1 MKRAIIGCG
10 IIRSDIEP
18 IVESLPYEAD
28 VFWLDAELHNV
39 PENLKSVLQEK
50 IDELAGYDEIII
62 TYALCGNA
70 LLGIKSDTSTLIF
83 IRGDDCIYADMCHR
97 PDYMD
102 LRRSSIFL
110 SRGWLSTRRNADVM
124 YQETLKKYGES
135 RTQMIYEAMYGNYRH
150 LVYMKLEDEVDPET
164 MEKLEKLAGIMD
176 TDILVL
182 DGSIEMYRELL
193 ELKDSEHIA
202 RLEPGTEITMDI
214 FR

>member
-10 IIRSDIEP
+10 IIKSDIEP

-39 PENLKSVLQEK
+39 PENLKNVLQEK
-50 IDELAGYDEIII
+50 INELRDCDEIII

-70 LLGIKSDTSTLIF
+70 MLGIKSDTSTLIF

-97 PDYMD
+97 DDYMD

-124 YQETLKKYGES
+124 YQETLAKYGER
-135 RTQMIYEAMYGNYRH
+135 RTKMIYEAMYGNYRH
-150 LVYMKLEDEVDPET
+150 LVYMKLEDEVDDET
-164 MEKLEKLAGIMD
+164 MAKLEKLSEIMD
-176 TDILVL
+176 TDILIL
-182 DGSIEMYRELL
+182 EGSLEMYRELL

-202 RLEPGTEITMDI
+202 RLEPGTEVTMDI

>member
-18 IVESLPYEAD
+18 IVESLSYEAD
-28 VFWLDAELHNV
+28 VFWLDPELHNV
-39 PENLKSVLQEK
+39 PENLKTVLQEK
-50 IDELAGYDEIII
+50 IDELGDYDEIII

-70 LLGIKSDTSTLIF
+70 LLGIKSGTSTLIF

-97 PDYMD
+97 DDYMD

-124 YQETLKKYGES
+124 YQETLEKYGER
-135 RTQMIYEAMYGNYRH
+135 RTRMIYETMYGNYKH

-164 MEKLEKLAGIMD
+164 MQKLEKLSEIMD
-176 TDILVL
+176 TDILIL
-182 DGSIEMYRELL
+182 EGSLEMYRELL
-193 ELKDSEHIA
+193 ELKDSVHIA
-202 RLEPGTEITMDI
+202 RLEPGTEVTMDI